1 MLLSQEQFSQEMCH
15 ATSQDFC
22 RPAGQAFSRSASQEF
37 SRNGPTRQGSLHG
50 WTDAGVQQES
60 VSLLDNSQE
69 TCWPAR
75 NMRRTLPGP
84 FSTHQESISQ
94 LANSQEVS
102 WPDPPAPRRTLPRPP
117 TWPRITNAGR
127 SSVGI
132 GKGNSEDLKSK
143 DVGGT
148 VEGSKGPRAAR
159 WRLPSSFNK
168 ENITAQSAA
177 KERDLKHHLSEIS
190 KQVPK
195 L

>member
-1 MLLSQEQFSQEMCH
+1 MCH

-22 RPAGQAFSRSASQEF
+22 RPAGQAFSRSASQEL
-37 SRNGPTRQGSLHG
+37 SRNGPTRQGSLH
-50 WTDAGVQQES
+50 GVQQES

-84 FSTHQESISQ
+84 FGTHQESVS
-94 LANSQEVS
+94 LLSNSQELS
-102 WPDPPAPRRTLPRPP
+102 WPGPPASRRTLPRPP
-117 TWPRITNAGR
+117 TWPRITNIGR

-148 VEGSKGPRAAR
+148 IEGSKGPRAAR
-159 WRLPSSFNK
+159 WRLPSSSNK
-168 ENITAQSAA
+168 ETITAQCAA
-177 KERDLKHHLSEIS
+177 KERDLKHHLSEIL
-190 KQVPK
+190 KQVQK

>member
-1 MLLSQEQFSQEMCH
+1 MCH

-22 RPAGQAFSRSASQEF
+22 RPAGQAFSRSASQEL

-50 WTDAGVQQES
+50 WTNAGVQQES

-84 FSTHQESISQ
+84 FGTHQESVSL

-132 GKGNSEDLKSK
+132 GKGNSQDLNSK
-143 DVGGT
+143 DAGGM
-148 VEGSKGPRAAR
+148 EGSKGPRAAR

-168 ENITAQSAA
+168 ENMMAQSAA
-177 KERDLKHHLSEIS
+177 KERDLKYHLAEIS

>member
-1 MLLSQEQFSQEMCH
+1 MCH

-22 RPAGQAFSRSASQEF
+22 RPAGQAFSRSASQEL

-50 WTDAGVQQES
+50 WTNAEVQQGS
-60 VSLLDNSQE
+60 VSPLNNSQE
-69 TCWPAR
+69 ICWPAR

-84 FSTHQESISQ
+84 FGTHQESASL
-94 LANSQEVS
+94 LANSQELI
-102 WPDPPAPRRTLPRPP
+102 WPDPPASRRTLPRPP

-127 SSVGI
+127 SSVGL
-132 GKGNSEDLKSK
+132 GKGNSQDLKSK

-148 VEGSKGPRAAR
+148 IEGSKGPRAAR

-168 ENITAQSAA
+168 ETIAAQSAA